1 MTTTATPLPAR
12 ACTCHPDD
20 KMPKPCPAQYAYR
33 DCIGILESRALSQL
47 TDEQALVT
55 WERFKAVQKA
65 YVAAI
70 LAEVAE

>member
-1 MTTTATPLPAR
+1 MTTTMPAPAR
-12 ACTCHPDD
+12 EPIDAYMAASQEIQGDE
-20 KMPKPCPAQYAYR
+20 YAHAA
-33 DCIGILESRALSQL
+33 LESRALSQL
-47 TDEQALVT
+47 TDDQALAT